1 MAMKEREL
9 KIEEL
14 KIFHCVYKTRLSDKF
29 RNREAYKPVDH
40 RKVICFIPGTIV
52 EILVKKGDLVDQGS
66 DILILEA
73 MKMKN
78 RIKSQVT
85 GRIKVVNVSLGEK
98 VLKGKLL
105 IEIE

>member
-1 MAMKEREL
+1 MNKRDL

-29 RNREAYKPVDH
+29 RKRKLYQPADH
-40 RKVICFIPGTIV
+40 RKIICYIPGTIV
-52 EILVKKGDLVDQGS
+52 EILVKKGDTIVEGS
-66 DILILEA
+66 EILILEA

-78 RIKSQVT
+78 RIKCQASGT
-85 GRIKVVNVSLGEK
+85 IKSINISEGDK
-98 VLKGKLL
+98 VPKGKLL